1 MCNYFKYNKL
11 RKSSCLT
18 AIFDV
23 SAFAIR
29 HDVLSDDAIKV
40 LSHSWKGKGI
50 DKTIEDV
57 NVIKDPFPCCVVKN
71 FIAGEKVNNMFGIQ
85 MVKTSSVVEFSVF
98 KP

>member
-1 MCNYFKYNKL
+1 M
-11 RKSSCLT
+11 T
-18 AIFDV
+18 AVSDV

-50 DKTIEDV
+50 EKTTLEDV

-71 FIAGEKVNNMFGIQ
+71 FIAGEKV
-85 MVKTSSVVEFSVF
+85 K
-98 KP
+98 